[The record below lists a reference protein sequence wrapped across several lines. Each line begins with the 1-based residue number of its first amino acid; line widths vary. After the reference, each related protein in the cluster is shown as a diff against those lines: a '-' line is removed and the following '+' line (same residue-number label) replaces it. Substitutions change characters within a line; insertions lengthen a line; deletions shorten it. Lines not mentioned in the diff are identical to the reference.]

1 MIYLTILLLS
11 KYVIF
16 KEFALIKIAS
26 IVFAQEP
33 SFEPFSMKCTQE
45 SGNSDKADPAW
56 GGAHNPSTERNL
68 EVPALQTV
76 QLN

>member
-11 KYVIF
+11 KHVIF

-33 SFEPFSMKCTQE
+33 SFEPFSTKCTQE
-45 SGNSDKADPAW
+45 SGNSDKADPA
-56 GGAHNPSTERNL
+56 
-68 EVPALQTV
+68 
-76 QLN
+76 